1 MLRRNIIG
9 LALLG
14 CMTLA
19 AAALVLAPSPEPARP
34 FVSAATS
41 TASAPQSRP
50 GVVVA
55 ESATT
60 CAGEC
65 QGQHDR
71 CRVQTKGSPSCDA
84 ERQRCLEICLH
95 KKRK

>member
-9 LALLG
+9 LGLLG

-19 AAALVLAPSPEPARP
+19 AAAALVLAPATEPARP
-34 FVSAATS
+34 I
-41 TASAPQSRP
+41 ASAVTAGPPQSRP
-50 GVVVA
+50 GVIVA
-55 ESATT
+55 ESTT

-84 ERQRCLEICLH
+84 ERQRCLEVCLH